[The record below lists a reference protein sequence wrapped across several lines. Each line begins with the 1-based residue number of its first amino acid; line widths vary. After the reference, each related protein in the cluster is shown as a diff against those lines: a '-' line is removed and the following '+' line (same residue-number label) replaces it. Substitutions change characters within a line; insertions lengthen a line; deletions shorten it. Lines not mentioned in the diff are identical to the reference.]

1 MSNFLV
7 IYKDSGKKFDESAE
21 ELIIEHVD
29 YLRSLD
35 KNGTLSLCGAFMD
48 NTGAMLVYDATT
60 YEEVEN
66 IVLSDPLIKEKYYE
80 FTISEFIEANE
91 ANNFLLDE

>member
-35 KNGTLSLCGAFMD
+35 KNGTLSLCGAE
-48 NTGAMLVYDATT
+48 TVS
-60 YEEVEN
+60 
-66 IVLSDPLIKEKYYE
+66 I
-80 FTISEFIEANE
+80 
-91 ANNFLLDE
+91 